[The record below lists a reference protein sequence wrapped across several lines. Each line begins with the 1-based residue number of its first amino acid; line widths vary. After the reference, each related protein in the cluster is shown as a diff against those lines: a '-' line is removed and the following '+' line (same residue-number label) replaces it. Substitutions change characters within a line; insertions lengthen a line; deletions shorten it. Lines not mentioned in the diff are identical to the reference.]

1 MFFLLVIDTVKS
13 IVFITLKKRFFPKK
27 LLTERKGQC
36 RSIGYARAINND
48 VQYLNDQIEKLK
60 DFGCNI
66 VFSELVSLNQDN
78 QTQLKNAFQSLSKGD
93 QIVFTKLDRAF
104 NSKSQCINTI
114 NRLLNEGIHLRTL
127 SGLSCSPNLKETYSL
142 VIHILYELDKLEK
155 DNLVEKKK
163 EILNR
168 KVMKGMSLGGR
179 PKIDNLKESLVIR
192 LRKEGFSYRSIRS
205 QTGIALSTIR
215 RILLDAS
222 I

>member
-1 MFFLLVIDTVKS
+1 LFFLLVIDTVKS
-13 IVFITLKKRFFPKK
+13 IVFRTLPERFLRKK
-27 LLTERKGQC
+27 LLTERKSQC

-48 VQYLNDQIEKLK
+48 VEYLNDQIKKLK

-78 QTQLKNAFQSLSKGD
+78 QPQLENAFKFLSKGD
-93 QIVFTKLDRAF
+93 QIVFTQLDRAF
-104 NSKSQCINTI
+104 NSKSQCITTI
-114 NRLLNEGIHLRTL
+114 NRLLYEGIHVRTV
-127 SGLSCSPNLKETYSL
+127 SGLACSTNLKEIYSL
-142 VIHILYELDKLEK
+142 VINILFELDKLEK

-168 KVMKGMSLGGR
+168 KAMMGMNLGGR